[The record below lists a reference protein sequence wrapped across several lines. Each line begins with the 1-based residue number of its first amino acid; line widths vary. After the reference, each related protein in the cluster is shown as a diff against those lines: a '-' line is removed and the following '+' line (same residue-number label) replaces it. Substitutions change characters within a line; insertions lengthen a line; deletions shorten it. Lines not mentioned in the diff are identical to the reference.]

1 MLDFYN
7 AKLVSIGASTTGI
20 NATAKVGVINGQ
32 INTVEI
38 MDGGSAYGIGNT
50 MNVVGIATTGDTGHT
65 PAVVTVTEI
74 YDNVGDVVRLTG
86 VTSESYKQY
95 NDLYRITDVT
105 VGGGKS
111 FTGISDKTVIGVTT
125 TGIGTSPL
133 DKSAIYLTGGSL
145 GISTLTYDPTSGINV
160 YFFK

>member
-1 MLDFYN
+1 
-7 AKLVSIGASTTGI
+7 
-20 NATAKVGVINGQ
+20 
-32 INTVEI
+32 

-65 PAVVTVTEI
+65 EAVVTVTDI

-86 VTSESYKQY
+86 VTSESYNQY
-95 NDLYRITDVT
+95 NDLYRITDIN

-111 FTGISDKTVIGVTT
+111 FTLISDKTLSGIMT

-133 DKSAIYLTGGSL
+133 AVSYTHLTL
-145 GISTLTYDPTSGINV
+145 PTT
-160 YFFK
+160 

>member
-1 MLDFYN
+1 MGLDADADFYN

-32 INTVEI
+32 INTVIEI

-65 PAVVTVTEI
+65 PAVVEVTDI

-86 VTSESYKQY
+86 VSSETYNQY
-95 NDLYRITDVT
+95 NDLYRISEIN

-111 FTGISDKTVIGVTT
+111 FTAISDKTVSGV
-125 TGIGTSPL
+125 
-133 DKSAIYLTGGSL
+133 
-145 GISTLTYDPTSGINV
+145 
-160 YFFK
+160 